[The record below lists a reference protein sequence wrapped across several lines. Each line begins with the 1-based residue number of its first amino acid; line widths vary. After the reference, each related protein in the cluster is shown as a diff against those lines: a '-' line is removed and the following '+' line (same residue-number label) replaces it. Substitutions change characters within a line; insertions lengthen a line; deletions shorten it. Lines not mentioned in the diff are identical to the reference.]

1 MKQKKA
7 CGILA
12 GISSL
17 LFTGCSSQKTYD
29 FVSAQTNSTVYSQMI
44 DKINPIQYLALGF
57 YLYMTKYAVI
67 IIVLSIVM
75 GIVVM
80 MAGKKSSSIKKI
92 ALKGLILGVPL
103 IMLGLIFVA
112 NLIVATI

>member
-1 MKQKKA
+1 MKQKKT

-29 FVSAQTNSTVYSQMI
+29 FVSAQTDSTVYSQMI
-44 DKINPIQYLALGF
+44 DKVNSIQYLALGF
-57 YLYMTKYAVI
+57 FLYTTKYAVI

-75 GIVVM
+75 GIIVM

-92 ALKGLILGVPL
+92 VIKSLILGVSL
-103 IMLGLIFVA
+103 IMLGLIVVA
-112 NLIVATI
+112 NLIVATL